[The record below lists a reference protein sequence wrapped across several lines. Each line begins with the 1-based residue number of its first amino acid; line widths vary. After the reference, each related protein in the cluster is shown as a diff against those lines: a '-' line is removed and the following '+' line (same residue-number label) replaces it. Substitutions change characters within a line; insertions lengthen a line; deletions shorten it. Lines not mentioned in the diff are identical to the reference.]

1 MEEIQALLLRRR
13 FRDHKT
19 LSPVTIEAPTQ
30 ELAHPIG
37 GPAKFGSTRP
47 FTSPPLSRLTRS
59 PKKGVMNEGISE
71 GVSKDSSFDHPSAV
85 SSTSKTRKSRRSVV
99 ANGPPAN
106 GPPDKEPPS
115 GAQNTA
121 PKTSHQAVV
130 DLNNT
135 VVQSIKN
142 VEARMKEASVWM
154 QSQTKPNGK
163 RISILTTAKLFNLPN
178 PRLNFILKHRY
189 IIVEPSILYTQIIT
203 HQRATLHHLE
213 TVHDSTDNSENTPSS
228 TVYLDLFSRPPSSS
242 DPGSHSSV
250 AYLSLSQSLT
260 DLPSIPHQYSSLL
273 SHVYSPV
280 THVPHVQYPCLTPAH
295 TSISTPSTETTSSSY
310 IRHSPPPPHQF

>member
-19 LSPVTIEAPTQ
+19 LSPVTIEALTQ

-71 GVSKDSSFDHPSAV
+71 GVSKYSSFDHPSAV

-99 ANGPPAN
+99 ANGS
-106 GPPDKEPPS
+106 PDKEPPS

-121 PKTSHQAVV
+121 PTTSHQAVV

-135 VVQSIKN
+135 VVQSIRSIKN

-203 HQRATLHHLE
+203 HQRATYIIWKQFM
-213 TVHDSTDNSENTPSS
+213 TAPTT
-228 TVYLDLFSRPPSSS
+228 
-242 DPGSHSSV
+242 
-250 AYLSLSQSLT
+250 QK
-260 DLPSIPHQYSSLL
+260 IPLL
-273 SHVYSPV
+273 
-280 THVPHVQYPCLTPAH
+280 LL
-295 TSISTPSTETTSSSY
+295 Y
-310 IRHSPPPPHQF
+310 I